1 MKTRLPMAFVLFS
14 AAVPLSA
21 FDNLNDEQLKLL
33 QDPGGWEYLKMGDKD
48 AGLDTQQILAS
59 DGTPHPDVCS
69 GRLNL
74 TTGNTFTQKVF
85 IHGESAERH
94 GTYKLDGDQLA
105 FFDEFGT
112 RDGPYTIQID
122 TEKKSLVMAMRR
134 FAWNWNW
141 RKSSARIGIKITAR
155 SSVGRVAYLL
165 CCDTNEI

>member
-1 MKTRLPMAFVLFS
+1 MKTFL
-14 AAVPLSA
+14 VPSA
-21 FDNLNDEQLKLL
+21 FILLAAAIPLWAFDELSDEQLKLL
-33 QDPGGWEYLKMGDKD
+33 QDPGGWEYLKMGDADK
-48 AGLDTQQILAS
+48 GVDTQHICF

-74 TTGNTFTQKVF
+74 TTGKTFTQKVF

-122 TEKKSLVMAMRR
+122 TEKKSLVMAMPQ
-134 FAWNWNW
+134 
-141 RKSSARIGIKITAR
+141 
-155 SSVGRVAYLL
+155 VRVELEL
-165 CCDTNEI
+165 EKELHKNKDKEKK